1 MMEVRHSPDMIRFS
15 RMNTAEL
22 REAFLIEDLFPFH
35 SFRLVYSHIDRAIVG
50 GTSPGE
56 KPLTLETSK
65 ELAASY
71 FTERR
76 EIGVLNIGQE
86 GCVLVNG
93 KSYPLANRDA
103 LYIGRGNPDIAF
115 QSKDPQ
121 KPARFYLAS
130 YPAHRSFPT
139 AHARKSDA
147 EPASLGSLAGSNQRV
162 IYKYIH
168 PAGIP
173 SCQLVM
179 GFTELAPGSVWN
191 TMPPHTHPRR
201 SEVYMYFD
209 LAPDAAVIHCMG
221 DPRETRH
228 LVVRD
233 GQAVLSPSWSIH
245 AGAGTSN
252 YTFVW
257 AMGGENQEFSDM
269 DAASIAS
276 LE

>member
-1 MMEVRHSPDMIRFS
+1 MDVRHSPDMVRFS

-22 REAFLIEDLFPFH
+22 REAFLIEDLFPQDA
-35 SFRLVYSHIDRAIVG
+35 FRLVYSHIDRAIVG
-50 GTSPGE
+50 GISPGQS
-56 KPLTLETSK
+56 PVGLPTSR
-65 ELAASY
+65 ELAANY

-76 EIGVLNIGQE
+76 EIGILNLGAE
-86 GCVLVNG
+86 GSVRVG
-93 KSYPLANRDA
+93 KEEFLMANRDA
-103 LYIGRGNPDIAF
+103 LYVGRGNPEISFCSSD
-115 QSKDPQ
+115 SR
-121 KPARFYLAS
+121 KPARFYLVS
-130 YPAHRSFPT
+130 YPAHLALPT
-139 AHARKSDA
+139 RQARKSDA
-147 EPASLGSLAGSNQRV
+147 EPAHLGSSAGANERT

-209 LAPDAAVIHCMG
+209 LAPGAAVIHCMG
-221 DPRETRH
+221 DPQETRH

-245 AGAGTSN
+245 AGVGTSH

-257 AMGGENQEFSDM
+257 AMGGENQEFGDM
-269 DAASIAS
+269 DAAPIES
-276 LE
+276 LR